1 MSIKHAEAENVQ
13 SFYFRMVG
21 LISGLTPQGGCRI
34 VFRNTER
41 KSESHFICVPAGNA
55 LMGDDANKDRF
66 SRRGFLGVSSLALAA
81 AGTLSANVAGQ
92 DQNQD
97 QKVYPTKTDKSAS
110 APGPGN
116 YPLDNQNPDSFL
128 PPPTDA
134 GGVQTFKYP
143 FGISHKRMQ
152 EGGWSR
158 EVTVRE
164 LPVSKSM
171 AGVDMRLTAG
181 GVREL
186 HWHTAAEW
194 AFMLYGNARITG
206 LDADGK
212 SFVGD
217 VTEGDLWYFPTGIPH
232 SIQGLNPDGAEFL
245 LVFDDGNFSEYET
258 VLLTDW
264 MAHTPHDVL
273 SKNFGVSEQAMRKM
287 PRREKFIFQA
297 ALPGPL
303 ADDQA
308 AAAGSLGASPLDFA
322 FRANLQAVTK
332 RTKGGEVRII
342 DSSKFKISTTIAAA
356 IVTVHPGGIRELH
369 WHPNADEWQYYISGN
384 GRMTV
389 FATGGRARTMD
400 FQAGDVGYVLKTL
413 PHYVQN
419 TGDTDLRFLEMFK
432 SSAYQDLAL
441 SEWLTHTPPELVLA
455 HLGIDKSTLDAMPK
469 DEVVVMP
476 K

>member
-1 MSIKHAEAENVQ
+1 M
-13 SFYFRMVG
+13 
-21 LISGLTPQGGCRI
+21 
-34 VFRNTER
+34 
-41 KSESHFICVPAGNA
+41 GNA
-55 LMGDDANKDRF
+55 GKKDF
-66 SRRGFLGVSSLALAA
+66 YSRRGFLGVGSAALTA
-81 AGTLSANVAGQ
+81 AGILSATEATAQVQQSYPAKTEE
-92 DQNQD
+92 
-97 QKVYPTKTDKSAS
+97 QKPYPSKNDPSAS

-116 YPLDNQNPDSFL
+116 PELDAQNQDSFL
-128 PPPTDA
+128 PPSTDA

-143 FGISHKRMQ
+143 FGLSHKRMQ

-164 LPVSKSM
+164 LAVSKSI

-181 GVREL
+181 GIREL
-186 HWHTAAEW
+186 HWHTAGEW

-206 LDADGK
+206 LDANGK
-212 SFVGD
+212 SFVAD

-232 SIQGLNPDGAEFL
+232 SIQGLRPDGCEFL

-273 SKNFGVSEQAMRKM
+273 AQNFGVSEQVLQGM

-297 ALPGPL
+297 SVPGPL
-303 ADDQA
+303 EVDRKVS
-308 AAAGSLGASPLDFA
+308 AGSLGLSPLDFA
-322 FRANLQAVTK
+322 FRVAQRPAPI
-332 RTKGGEVRII
+332 RSKGGEVQIV
-342 DSSKFKISTTIAAA
+342 DSSAFKVSTTIAAA

-369 WHPNADEWQYYISGN
+369 WHPNADEWQYYIGGT

-400 FQAGDVGYVLKTL
+400 LQAGDVGYIQKTL

-419 TGDTDLRFLEMFK
+419 TGTTDLKFLEMFK
-432 SSAYQDLAL
+432 SGFYQDLAL
-441 SEWLTHTPPELVLA
+441 SEWLTHTPPELVMA
-455 HLGIDKSTLDAMPK
+455 HLGIDKDTLNAMPK
-469 DEVVVMP
+469 DKPVVMP
-476 K
+476 E